1 MTHRGFLN
9 NYSVDAYPVRSQ
21 AVIEAPPKDILEGL
35 TSTPKRLSPKYF
47 YDPVGSALFER
58 ITRLPEY
65 YPTRTERKILA
76 QIGQELMGRV
86 RPEEVVELG
95 SGYALKIRTLLGIH
109 GAEDYLKRYVPF
121 DVDDETVEM
130 AAETIMKLFPFLEVH
145 GVAGDFNQHL
155 DKIPAPAGKR
165 MVVFFGSTIGNLSPL
180 ERHEFLSAVRE
191 LLRPGDSFLL
201 GVDLVKDRATLEAA
215 YNDAEG
221 VTAEFNRN
229 MLRVVNRTVNANFVP
244 EEFVHYSYFNEE
256 ESRIEMHLV
265 AKSDQ
270 TVTLG
275 AYDTAITVEAG
286 EAIWTESSHKFTRDS
301 ATAMLSAAGFEID
314 QWYTDENEMFAVILA
329 TPT

>member
-1 MTHRGFLN
+1 M
-9 NYSVDAYPVRSQ
+9 VV
-21 AVIEAPPKDILEGL
+21 EAPSKEILEGL

-47 YDPVGSALFER
+47 YDSVGSALFER

-76 QIGQELMGRV
+76 NIGEELMGRV

-130 AAETIMKLFPFLEVH
+130 AAETIVKLFPFLEVH

-155 DKIPAPAGKR
+155 DEIPAPTGKR
-165 MVVFFGSTIGNLSPL
+165 MVVFFGSTIGNLSTQ
-180 ERHEFLSAVRE
+180 ERHEFLMSVRT

-201 GVDLVKDRATLEAA
+201 GVDLVKDRETLEAA

-229 MLRVVNRTVNANFVP
+229 MLRVVNRTVNADFVP
-244 EEFVHYSYFNEE
+244 EEFSHYSYFNEA
-256 ESRIEMHLV
+256 ESRIEMHLI

-270 TVTLG
+270 TVNLG
-275 AYDTAITVEAG
+275 AYDTEITVHAG

-301 ATAMLSAAGFEID
+301 ATDMLSAAGLEID

-329 TPT
+329 TQT